1 MMALIRFYRK
11 NISPLTPPCCRF
23 IPTCSE
29 YALEAIE
36 KYGAV
41 KGGWLAVKRLSRCH
55 PLHFG
60 EHEFYDPC
68 HNSRAHRPD
77 ASSGQLTEELKNNA

>member
-1 MMALIRFYRK
+1 MKKLMLALVRFYRK
-11 NISPLTPPCCRF
+11 YISPLTPPCCRF

-41 KGGWLAVKRLSRCH
+41 KGGWLALKRICRCH

-60 EHEFYDPC
+60 EHEFYDPV
-68 HNSRAHRPD
+68 P
-77 ASSGQLTEELKNNA
+77 